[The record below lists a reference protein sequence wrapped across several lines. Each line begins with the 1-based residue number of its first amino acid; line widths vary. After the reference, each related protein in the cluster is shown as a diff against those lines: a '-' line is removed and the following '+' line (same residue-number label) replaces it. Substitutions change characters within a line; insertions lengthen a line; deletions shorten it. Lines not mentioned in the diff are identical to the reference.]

1 MKKFEDFVSQKLS
14 EGRFP
19 EKPAAYTPEQK
30 RTLIKEFMDSITA
43 LQDGKLEKSTLLFVE
58 QISDD
63 TVEITMSKEKL
74 KFKLLK
80 AVAS

>member
-1 MKKFEDFVSQKLS
+1 MKYFEDFIN

-19 EKPAAYTPEQK
+19 EKPAAYTTEQK
-30 RTLIKEFMDSITA
+30 RALIKEFMDSVAA
-43 LQDGKLEKSTLLFVE
+43 LQEGKLEKSTLLFVE